1 MMVEVE
7 AALRCIADDLLS
19 VCKDAGLTHAD
30 VVAIPS
36 DGTDVDRDWTYAVG
50 WVGDDVVVRFNTDGE
65 LDD

>member
-1 MMVEVE
+1 MDEVR
-7 AALRCIADDLLS
+7 AALRCIADNLLA

-36 DGTDVDRDWTYAVG
+36 DGTDVDFDWMYAVG

-65 LDD
+65 LDG